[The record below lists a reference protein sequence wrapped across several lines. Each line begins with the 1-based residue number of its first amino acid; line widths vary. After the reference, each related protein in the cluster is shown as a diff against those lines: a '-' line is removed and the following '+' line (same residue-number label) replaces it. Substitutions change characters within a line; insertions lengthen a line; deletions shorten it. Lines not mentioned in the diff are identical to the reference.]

1 MPVITM
7 SRQIGSGGDQL
18 AQRLCE
24 ELGLIAFD
32 KRLMARVASE
42 VGIATSEIVDYS
54 ETEYERRGF
63 FDQLFRRSRP
73 VAEFSMWVGSPSV
86 GYERRARILDEH
98 GAIDLIRATV
108 TAAYER
114 DNILIIGRGG
124 QAILESKPDVLHVR
138 IVATYEDRVA
148 RLQAQQNMT
157 PGQARRY
164 IQESDEAKDEYLR
177 VFFHVD
183 PNDASLY
190 HLVVNTS
197 KLGLDGAF
205 TLIENALASLPARST
220 AGEPPA

>member
-1 MPVITM
+1 
-7 SRQIGSGGDQL
+7 
-18 AQRLCE
+18 
-24 ELGLIAFD
+24 
-32 KRLMARVASE
+32 
-42 VGIATSEIVDYS
+42 
-54 ETEYERRGF
+54 
-63 FDQLFRRSRP
+63 
-73 VAEFSMWVGSPSV
+73 V